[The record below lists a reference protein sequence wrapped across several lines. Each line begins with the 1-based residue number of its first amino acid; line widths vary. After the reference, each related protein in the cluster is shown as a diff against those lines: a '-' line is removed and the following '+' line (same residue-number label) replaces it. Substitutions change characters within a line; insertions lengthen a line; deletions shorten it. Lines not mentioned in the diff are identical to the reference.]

1 MKKALKMTS
10 ALLSLALFGSVAFSA
25 CENSGDQKLPTYT
38 VTVSANEGGTLTASE
53 EKVTEGGTVVF
64 TVSPQ
69 NGYVLESL
77 TLNGGEVEV
86 SDNTFTVKGVLRD
99 FNAVAKFATPNVTV
113 EFDSAGGEAVADE
126 ARLYGGE
133 FGKLPVPIK
142 ANSRFLGW
150 KLDGK
155 GDYITQFTTVE
166 KYGTL
171 KLVAAWETIAEEEKE
186 LLKPFSQTC
195 VYHDQAATKY
205 GVVWHTLVA
214 PAASVI
220 QIVEGNSDDFTA
232 ARTIQAD
239 SEAWLTE
246 YISSV
251 VIDELKFSTEYSV
264 RFGDIAAD
272 VWSDTYH
279 FTTRE
284 ETIKDFEF
292 FYVSDTQETY
302 LIESH
307 PESTYIG
314 EKTYFSYVLKDAE
327 ARFGETEFIV
337 HGGDIV
343 NYGAET
349 EQWRDM
355 MTSLEDNLFSMP
367 MQAIAGNHEDSN
379 WYSAGHPTVSKMFY
393 FDTPEGQNILAGNF
407 YSYDYGYAHFVNIL
421 TNDAFNNKGHIG
433 KKQLEW
439 LKQDLTAARQNPNV
453 KWIIAVMHEGIYT
466 PSATPTAL
474 ASNYHN
480 KEFGEDLNPIFDE
493 FDVDLVMYGHH
504 HLYLNTFPL
513 VCDETQTEI
522 INKVNG
528 VSPVTTETRYVEHDG
543 VQVAEFVY
551 PEGTTDKG
559 TVHFEIGPAGHQY
572 TSSSWSW
579 LSLANLEENIAKY
592 KRFRM
597 LLSAGARPDDGLEK
611 GRSMYAYVEVEEDE
625 LIVRTYMV
633 DVKAQS
639 QNLSLDNG
647 KYLDGFKLSK

>member
-1 MKKALKMTS
+1 MTS

-205 GVVWHTLVA
+205 GVVWNTLVA

-337 HGGDIV
+337 HGGNIV

-407 YSYDYGYAHFVNIL
+407 
-421 TNDAFNNKGHIG
+421 
-433 KKQLEW
+433 
-439 LKQDLTAARQNPNV
+439 
-453 KWIIAVMHEGIYT
+453 
-466 PSATPTAL
+466 
-474 ASNYHN
+474 
-480 KEFGEDLNPIFDE
+480 
-493 FDVDLVMYGHH
+493 
-504 HLYLNTFPL
+504 
-513 VCDETQTEI
+513 
-522 INKVNG
+522 
-528 VSPVTTETRYVEHDG
+528 
-543 VQVAEFVY
+543 
-551 PEGTTDKG
+551 
-559 TVHFEIGPAGHQY
+559 
-572 TSSSWSW
+572 
-579 LSLANLEENIAKY
+579 
-592 KRFRM
+592 
-597 LLSAGARPDDGLEK
+597 
-611 GRSMYAYVEVEEDE
+611 
-625 LIVRTYMV
+625 
-633 DVKAQS
+633 
-639 QNLSLDNG
+639 
-647 KYLDGFKLSK
+647 